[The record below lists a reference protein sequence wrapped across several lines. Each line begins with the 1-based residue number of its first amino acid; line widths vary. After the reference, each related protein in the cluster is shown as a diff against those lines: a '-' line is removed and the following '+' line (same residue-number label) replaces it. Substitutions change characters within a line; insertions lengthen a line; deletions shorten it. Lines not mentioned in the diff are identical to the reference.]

1 MCAQAINVELLPTT
15 PEVASSLGKIFS
27 QEEIDLRDVTAIA
40 LQDAVVLI
48 NIILLVNKS
57 FKDRSRPVVNTVQA
71 AINLLGLPVIKEQ
84 LLAIKNLEDM
94 EVSSEQKYAY
104 KLIRNRIFT
113 AANITS
119 FWAEYMGEKNIDELY
134 CASMFTGVN
143 QLHQIITQG
152 GIERNGGDVS
162 YLDSIDSL
170 QELYLFGDDYLKIL
184 PDSIQQVFEHSSYS
198 KRLRLSVLVYEL
210 IAALELGYVTPEFLI
225 KLEVVI
231 EHIDQ
236 SASRATYD
244 LANQIVRLHKD
255 SQLLS
260 FNHAAFLV
268 ATNTEALDP
277 LNWVH

>member
-15 PEVASSLGKIFS
+15 SEVASSLGKIFS
-27 QEEIDLRDVTAIA
+27 QEEIDLRDITAIA

-152 GIERNGGDVS
+152 GIERKGGDVS

-170 QELYLFGDDYLKIL
+170 QELYLFGDDYLKKATRQY
-184 PDSIQQVFEHSSYS
+184 PAGF
-198 KRLRLSVLVYEL
+198 R
-210 IAALELGYVTPEFLI
+210 TFFL
-225 KLEVVI
+225 L
-231 EHIDQ
+231 Q
-236 SASRATYD
+236 AT
-244 LANQIVRLHKD
+244 
-255 SQLLS
+255 
-260 FNHAAFLV
+260 
-268 ATNTEALDP
+268 
-277 LNWVH
+277 